1 MEYVDAKMDLYE
13 KSEQKEQLT
22 EHLYTIIHQ
31 NEVRKAKKL
40 AQLMKELE
48 MESSEE
54 EVQLPELPALSSFS
68 PLQLGHKSPGKA
80 PVSPV
85 IENGP
90 TAQSESEKTSENV
103 SEDKKS
109 DKEGVVNDKEHSS
122 DKSSGEKV
130 TEKNSEPNPK
140 TDDQKSDSKT
150 TASHSKDSDVENK
163 AEKETQNALAEQE
176 RVEKENPDQ
185 QNSETKSPGHE
196 DKSQHQERVSTES
209 SDRAPTESGDACH
222 DTTETV
228 NSHSITDH
236 PETVKVGQ
244 VLQYVKDRRAQV
256 NEELETVQ
264 NLIKETES
272 TAAGVIELDSEKE
285 KAPSSW
291 DFSGDVSKIGE
302 TSKS

>member
-1 MEYVDAKMDLYE
+1 MDLYE

-54 EVQLPELPALSSFS
+54 EVQLPELPPLSSFS
-68 PLQLGHKSPGKA
+68 PLQLGHKSPIVSPHSPGKG

-90 TAQSESEKTSENV
+90 TAQNESAKNSENA
-103 SEDKKS
+103 SGDKKS
-109 DKEGVVNDKEHSS
+109 EEQSKVNDNETSS
-122 DKSSGEKV
+122 DKSSCEKV
-130 TEKNSEPNPK
+130 TEKPKDMNSK
-140 TDDQKSDSKT
+140 ADDRSDSKT
-150 TASHSKDSDVENK
+150 TADHSRESEVENK
-163 AEKETQNALAEQE
+163 AEKETQNAHLEQKTE
-176 RVEKENPDQ
+176 EKN
-185 QNSETKSPGHE
+185 NSNEQSCEPKSPGCGA
-196 DKSQHQERVSTES
+196 KSPK
-209 SDRAPTESGDACH
+209 SDRVPTADGDAGSG
-222 DTTETV
+222 TITTV

-244 VLQYVKDRRAQV
+244 VMQYVKDRQAHV

-264 NLIKETES
+264 NLMKETE
-272 TAAGVIELDSEKE
+272 TVIELDKE
-285 KAPSSW
+285 KTPSSW
-291 DFSGDVSKIGE
+291 DFSGDVNKIGE